1 LGREAVKWADEIIV
15 LSHGVQEYFKK
26 EYGRET
32 VFIPNGV
39 SKPEV
44 KEADEIK
51 KQWNLEKDSYVDKY
65 GGTDYHKFVNNE
77 YMRMR

>member
-1 LGREAVKWADEIIV
+1 
-15 LSHGVQEYFKK
+15 
-26 EYGRET
+26 

-65 GGTDYHKFVNNE
+65 GGKDYHKFVNNE